1 MDAVLQTRFAPIRN
15 RDLPGPKT
23 RFFGQQVLYLEA
35 PGFGEPSAAEHD
47 MVCLRHHQ
55 LIHFQGLFE
64 LRREAT
70 DPQRR
75 VGPCITEASTSTT
88 PFQSAWS
95 LLKLI

>member
-47 MVCLRHHQ
+47 RVCLRHYQ
-55 LIHFQGLFE
+55 LIHFQGLFDIAKRGDRPAAPGRSVHNGSIDLYHAFSVSME
-64 LRREAT
+64 
-70 DPQRR
+70 P
-75 VGPCITEASTSTT
+75 P
-88 PFQSAWS
+88 
-95 LLKLI
+95 